1 MSNIELQEIFNKI
14 VLMDNA
20 FDRIIA
26 IKKFKKTYKQSSFY
40 KQTKMPI
47 FSAYKIF
54 IQESS
59 GAIIYKIKNMLN
71 PSVLGEFI
79 TNTLD
84 HVAPDAIEDFINKI
98 DQAFNIGELQDS
110 TKELS
115 ALIQQIKN

>member
-14 VLMDNA
+14 VLMDNT

-40 KQTKMPI
+40 KQTRMPI
-47 FSAYKIF
+47 FSAYRMF
-54 IQESS
+54 AQEFS

-79 TNTLD
+79 TNALD
-84 HVAPDAIEDFINKI
+84 HVAPDAVEDFVDKI
-98 DQAFNIGELQDS
+98 DQAFNMGEIKDS

-115 ALIQQIKN
+115 VLIQQMKN